1 MVRGAGRGRGRDSI
15 GVGIGVGIGIGAGVN
30 RGKVYRHVVGAAVV
44 LNLERV
50 AAAAARGAHE
60 DLGGLITVGNSGA
73 RDAQ

>member
-1 MVRGAGRGRGRDSI
+1 MRGAGSA
-15 GVGIGVGIGIGAGVN
+15 GVGVGIGIGAGVT
-30 RGKVYRHVVGAAVV
+30 RKVYRHVVGAAVV

-60 DLGGLITVGNSGA
+60 DLGGLITIGNSGA